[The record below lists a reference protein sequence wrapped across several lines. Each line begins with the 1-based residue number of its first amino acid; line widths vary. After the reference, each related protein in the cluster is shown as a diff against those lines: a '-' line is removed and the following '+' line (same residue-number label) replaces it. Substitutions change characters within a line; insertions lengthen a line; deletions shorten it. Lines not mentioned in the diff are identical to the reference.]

1 MELPV
6 LGRPLLQKSIKKFL
20 NIKKVKSKIIS
31 KDIFLKSREHRI
43 KLIRNKSKKFIDQ
56 NSNHYDINR
65 FKKLLRIILNTKN
78 SQKIFHFKKLYNR
91 KSGINNSVL
100 KINVNSKYFYI
111 IEGLYIL
118 KDLDKEHKPLI
129 KILLVEDLYYS
140 LSKKLQRIRD
150 NKITLEDVIYE
161 YKNIHLIN
169 FFNYLK
175 KYKKFD
181 LMLNITNNFNGGKS
195 LKNSQIKQI
204 RNFLKKH

>member
-1 MELPV
+1 M
-6 LGRPLLQKSIKKFL
+6 
-20 NIKKVKSKIIS
+20 
-31 KDIFLKSREHRI
+31 
-43 KLIRNKSKKFIDQ
+43 
-56 NSNHYDINR
+56 
-65 FKKLLRIILNTKN
+65 
-78 SQKIFHFKKLYNR
+78 
-91 KSGINNSVL
+91 
-100 KINVNSKYFYI
+100 
-111 IEGLYIL
+111 
-118 KDLDKEHKPLI
+118 
-129 KILLVEDLYYS
+129 
-140 LSKKLQRIRD
+140 QRIRD